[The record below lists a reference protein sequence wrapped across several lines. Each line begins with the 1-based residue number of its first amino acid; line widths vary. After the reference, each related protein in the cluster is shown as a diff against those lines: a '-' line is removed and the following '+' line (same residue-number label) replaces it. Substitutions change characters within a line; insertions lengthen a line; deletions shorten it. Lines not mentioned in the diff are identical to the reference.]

1 VTEPK
6 SKVYIEILRQ
16 IRSIIHEDG
25 LSAGDKIPSEREL
38 AERLNAGRSSVREA
52 LRALE
57 LLGMIETRRG
67 DGTYIKDFRENALV
81 EILGTFI
88 LQDKNAIADLIEMNV
103 LLESNALKLLLEKD
117 NNEEEL
123 KNLAIAIQKQ
133 NLGHME
139 IMAKFMQLSD
149 NYLLLRIWSVL
160 NEYLKVIQT
169 DEHSVSAIVYEKII
183 DGLASKDE
191 KMVFESFYTLISKKS
206 SRGLGQLRQAEK
218 ALTEKL
224 GK

>member
-1 VTEPK
+1 
-6 SKVYIEILRQ
+6 
-16 IRSIIHEDG
+16 
-25 LSAGDKIPSEREL
+25 
-38 AERLNAGRSSVREA
+38 
-52 LRALE
+52 
-57 LLGMIETRRG
+57 
-67 DGTYIKDFRENALV
+67 
-81 EILGTFI
+81 
-88 LQDKNAIADLIEMNV
+88 MNV

-133 NLGHME
+133 GLGHME

-169 DEHSVSAIVYEKII
+169 DQHSVSAIVYEKII

-191 KMVFESFYTLISKKS
+191 KMVFESFYTLTSRKS
-206 SRGLGQLRQAEK
+206 SSTLVSSDSQK
-218 ALTEKL
+218 KL
-224 GK
+224 